1 MSALPDL
8 SIAEAAEALR
18 QRQICSVELTEAY
31 LARID
36 ARDPTYRSFVHVAGE
51 QALAAARA
59 ADAAFAR
66 GEDLGPLHGIP
77 IGVKDLFDTVDMPTT
92 YGSDVFSGHR
102 PDADAAVVA
111 RLRAGGAVILGKLET
126 YEFAMVGPVFDRA
139 TPPATNPWKPDHFTG
154 GSSSGSASAV
164 AGGLVRT
171 ALGSDTGGSVRSPS
185 AYCGTVGFKPT
196 YGALPLDGVF
206 PLSPSFDHVG
216 FLSASVN
223 EALLTFDAVSGR
235 TGKLAGTPL
244 PDLAGI
250 RVGYARDWFAADP
263 QTHPAM
269 LSALDTAA
277 SQFSLLGA
285 RVEEIALPDISR
297 FEAAG
302 AVIIHAEAYAGHK
315 ALMAQHGERYSRKVF
330 QNILSGLLLDEADLE
345 TARRAAAL
353 LTGEVD
359 ARFQSGHD
367 VILTV
372 NTLTPALPFSHFQTD
387 AAVWTPMRTLAFN
400 VTGHPVMAMPAGFH
414 EGLPLGLQL
423 VGPVHSEARLGAIA
437 QAYEA
442 TTDFTAIR
450 PPRFVSSDR

>member
-8 SIAEAAEALR
+8 SIPEAASALR
-18 QRQICSVELTEAY
+18 QRQISSVELTEAC
-31 LARID
+31 LARVD
-36 ARDPTYRSFVHVAGE
+36 ARDPTYRSFVHVGAE
-51 QALAAARA
+51 QALAAARV
-59 ADAAFAR
+59 ADAALAR

-77 IGVKDLFDTVDMPTT
+77 IGVKDLFDTADMPTT

-102 PDADAAVVA
+102 PQADAAVVA

-126 YEFAMVGPVFDRA
+126 YEFAMVGPVFDRS
-139 TPPATNPWKPDHFTG
+139 TPPAANPWKPDRFTG
-154 GSSSGSASAV
+154 GSSSGSAAAV
-164 AGGLVRT
+164 AGGLLRT
-171 ALGSDTGGSVRSPS
+171 ALGSDTGGSARSPA
-185 AYCGTVGFKPT
+185 AYCGVVGFKPT

-216 FLSASVN
+216 FLNASVT
-223 EALLTFDAVSGR
+223 EALLTFDAISGR
-235 TGKLAGTPL
+235 AEKLAGNPL
-244 PDLAGI
+244 PDLTGI
-250 RVGYARDWFAADP
+250 RVGYARNWFSVDP

-269 LSALDTAA
+269 LPALDAAA
-277 SQFSLLGA
+277 SLFSLLGA
-285 RVEEIALPDISR
+285 RVEEIPLPDVSQ

-345 TARRAAAL
+345 TAWQAAMR
-353 LTGEVD
+353 LTGQVD
-359 ARFQSGHD
+359 AHFQSGHD
-367 VILTV
+367 VILTA

-400 VTGHPVMAMPAGFH
+400 VTGHSVFALPAGFH

-423 VGPVHSEARLGAIA
+423 VGPRNGEAHLGAIA

-442 TTDFTAIR
+442 ATDFAALK
-450 PPRFVSSDR
+450 PPVP